1 MKRAIPVDRTAN
13 TALAWRYPTRIPAAQ
28 TIRSPPMP
36 GRAIAASADSDAGA
50 RTALT
55 VCSRNDSADAG
66 PVPSVTI
73 GAVPESDKS
82 WLKPVAAIPPSTTG
96 AVTLPQPG
104 RPSIPEMGG
113 TGGDIAG
120 GRAEP
125 AAAATP
131 AAPSPPAYIT
141 VAFAAATPNSE

>member
-1 MKRAIPVDRTAN
+1 MAGD
-13 TALAWRYPTRIPAAQ
+13 
-28 TIRSPPMP
+28 
-36 GRAIAASADSDAGA
+36 IAVGA
-50 RTALT
+50 RRPVREEEPPVTPRDERRAE
-55 VCSRNDSADAG
+55 RADAG
-66 PVPSVTI
+66 PAPSVTI

-96 AVTLPQPG
+96 AVTLPKPG
-104 RPSIPEMGG
+104 RPSIPEMGGTCTG